1 MERKALP
8 TALALS
14 LAAAVFLVQA
24 CATSKPALRT
34 APRPTSSRA
43 ARPAADAPEEHQ
55 PHPVKPETAALPTI
69 GKEDINGDS
78 QFQEEKTGENSRDAQ
93 LLLESALA
101 AVQEALSAAERDDSE
116 AALAKLDEAY
126 SLLLS
131 LECPPDSTLAQEK
144 SALRILIAQRINQV
158 YARSLAPLP
167 TVNRAI
173 PLIENEWVLKE
184 VKSFQTVEHSFF
196 LDAYKRS
203 GLYRDLIAAELKK
216 SGLPEELTWVPL
228 IESGFKP
235 RAMSRAR
242 ALGMWQFIR
251 STGYRYGLK
260 QDKYVDER
268 MDPLKSTRA
277 AISYLTELHELFG
290 DWTTALAAYNCG
302 EMNVLR
308 VIRAQKINYLDNFW
322 DLFNN
327 LPYETARYVPRF
339 IAALLIIREPGKY
352 GFELPATEPALAFE
366 TVQVVKPVRLASL
379 AKAMDLDPMLL
390 VALNPELRHDSTPN
404 YPYDIRVPSG
414 YGERCLAGLAELP
427 TYVPADVVFQGWHV
441 VRKGET
447 LGSIAAKYRTS
458 VAAIARLNNLK
469 STRLI
474 YPGQR
479 LRIPGVPVASG
490 GGGAGQDN
498 QAGTGRVPDGTNVN
512 YTVSRGDTLF
522 DIARRFRTTVDKI
535 RLVNGLAGDA
545 INVGQKLVI
554 QVGRS

>member
-1 MERKALP
+1 MIKKAMAA
-8 TALALS
+8 ALALS
-14 LAAAVFLVQA
+14 LGAAVFLVQA
-24 CATSKPALRT
+24 CAPSKPALRA
-34 APRPTSSRA
+34 APQPA
-43 ARPAADAPEEHQ
+43 PGQAVRPAADAPKEPQ
-55 PHPVKPETAALPTI
+55 PPQAQPETATLPSI

-78 QFQEEKTGENSRDAQ
+78 QFQEEKPGENSRDAQ

-116 AALAKLDEAY
+116 GALAKLDEAY

-144 SALRILIAQRINQV
+144 NALRILIAQRINQV

-184 VKSFQTVEHSFF
+184 IKSFQTVERSFF

-277 AISYLTELHELFG
+277 AIGYLTELHELFG

-339 IAALLIIREPGKY
+339 IAALLIIRDPGKY
-352 GFELPATEPALAFE
+352 GFALPACEPALTFD
-366 TVQVVKPVRLASL
+366 TVQVVKPVKLASL
-379 AKAMDLDPMLL
+379 AKAMELDPMLL

-404 YPYDIRVPSG
+404 YPYEIRVPSG
-414 YGERCLAGLAELP
+414 YGDRCLAGLAELP

-447 LGSIAAKYRTS
+447 LGSIASKYRTS
-458 VAAIARLNNLK
+458 VAAIARLNNLRN
-469 STRLI
+469 TRLI

-479 LRIPGVPVASG
+479 LRIPGVPVASSAEG
-490 GGGAGQDN
+490 KNQDN
-498 QAGTGRVPDGTNVN
+498 NVEMSRAPEGATIT
-512 YTVSRGDTLF
+512 YTVNQGDTLF
-522 DIARRFRTTVDKI
+522 EIARRFRTTVDKI
-535 RLVNGLAGDA
+535 RVDNGLAGDA